1 VPLSG
6 AALVAQFLV
15 SVARMRRA
23 MGEFEPELVRVNGQP
38 GRVLRI
44 PGVRV
49 WEVLT
54 VEVADGRVQTVR
66 LVRNPDK
73 LAHL

>member
-1 VPLSG
+1 MPLSG
-6 AALVAQFLV
+6 AALVAQLLG

-23 MGEFEPELVRVNGQP
+23 MDEFEPELVRVNGQP

-54 VEVADGRVQTVR
+54 VEVADGRIQTVR

>member
-1 VPLSG
+1 
-6 AALVAQFLV
+6 
-15 SVARMRRA
+15 

-38 GRVLRI
+38 GRGLRI

-49 WEVLT
+49 WEVPT
-54 VEVADGRVQTVR
+54 VEVADGRIQTVR